1 MRDDVTDSI
10 HANLDPKLRAAKAQ
24 KILRLLYGRVALKG
38 AKVLEIGTGSGV
50 IAQALKGSVG
60 PTGEVWAVDIVDQR
74 LDREGVGF
82 RLVTGTALPFE
93 DEAFDLVI
101 SNHVVEHVGDLERQD
116 NHLGEI
122 ARVLRPGGWLYLAT
136 PNRFAPLEPHFKLPF
151 LSWLPGGYRST
162 YVRAARRGP
171 RYDCWP
177 LTRRTLM
184 QALARS
190 IASSAR
196 RSRSKAIDAVLAVER
211 PSGAVSEPCC
221 APPASSIP
229 LPDRYFPHSSSWP
242 ALPP

>member
-184 QALARS
+184 RLLHEHRFECTEVSQQ
-190 IASSAR
+190 
-196 RSRSKAIDAVLAVER
+196 AIDAVLAVER
-211 PSGAVSEPCC
+211 PSGAVRTVLR
-221 APPASSIP
+221 ASRVLYP
-229 LPDRYFPHSSSWP
+229 LARPILPTFIFLAR
-242 ALPP
+242 LPP